1 MKTKHLIQIA
11 LLVGALI
18 LVAQAAYTVSEVQQ
32 VIITQFGE
40 PVGEPVATPGLHFK
54 VPFIQTANFF
64 DKRFLEWD
72 GNPNQVPTRDRRFI
86 WVDTYAR
93 WRITDPLLFFQRLR
107 DERGAQSRLD
117 DILDGET
124 RNAVARHDLI
134 EVVRTS
140 NRDPAEVEVDADAD
154 DADEDTPI
162 FELIERGRQDIVNE
176 ILQTAAARTADLG
189 IELLDLRLK
198 RINYVEEVQRD
209 VFLRMIAER
218 QRIAE
223 EFRSEGQGESARIG
237 GERER
242 DLAQIQS
249 EAYRV
254 AQELRGEADAEAT
267 AIYAEA
273 YNRDADF
280 YAFTKSLETYEM
292 TMDPSTLFILGTD
305 SELLRFLEQPR

>member
-1 MKTKHLIQIA
+1 MNPKHLIQIVV
-11 LLVGALI
+11 LVAALI
-18 LVAQAAYTVSEVQQ
+18 LVGQVVYTVNEVQQ

-40 PVGEPVATPGLHFK
+40 PVGNPVTTPGLHFK

-72 GNPNQVPTRDRRFI
+72 GSPNQVPTRDRRFI

-107 DERGAQSRLD
+107 DERGAQTRLD

-124 RNAVARHDLI
+124 RNAIARHDLI

-140 NRDPAEVEVDADAD
+140 NRDPAEVELE
-154 DADEDTPI
+154 ADEETVILEP
-162 FELIERGRQDIVNE
+162 IERGREDIVSE
-176 ILQTAAARTADLG
+176 ILHTAAGRTADLG

-223 EFRSEGQGESARIG
+223 QFRSEGQGESARIG

-249 EAYRV
+249 EAYR
-254 AQELRGEADAEAT
+254 AAEELRGQADAEAT
-267 AIYAEA
+267 AVYAEA
-273 YNRDADF
+273 YNQDADF
-280 YAFTKSLETYEM
+280 YAFTKSMETYEQ
-292 TMDPSTLFILGTD
+292 TMDPSTFFILGTD

>member
-1 MKTKHLIQIA
+1 MKPQHLIQIA
-11 LLVGALI
+11 VLVGALI
-18 LVAQAAYTVSEVQQ
+18 LVGGSVYTVNEVEQ

-40 PVGEPVATPGLHFK
+40 PVGDPITRPGLHFK
-54 VPFIQTANFF
+54 APFIQTTNFF

-72 GNPNQVPTRDRRFI
+72 GDPNQIPTRDRRFI

-93 WRITDPLLFFQRLR
+93 WRITDPLLFFQRLQN
-107 DERGAQSRLD
+107 ERGAQTRLD

-124 RNAVARHDLI
+124 RNAIARHDLI

-140 NRDPAEVEVDADAD
+140 NRDPAEVEIGD
-154 DADEDTPI
+154 DAEATILEPI
-162 FELIERGRQDIVNE
+162 EMGRQDIVDE
-176 ILQTAAARTADLG
+176 ILQAASARTADLG

-249 EAYRV
+249 EAYRT

-280 YAFTKSLETYEM
+280 YAFTKSLETYEL
-292 TMDPSTLFILGTD
+292 TMDPSTFFILGTD

>member
-1 MKTKHLIQIA
+1 MKPKHLIQIA
-11 LLVGALI
+11 VLVGALI
-18 LVAQAAYTVSEVQQ
+18 LVGGSLYTVNEVEQ

-40 PVGEPVATPGLHFK
+40 PVGDPVTTPGLHFK

-72 GNPNQVPTRDRRFI
+72 GDPNQIPTRDRRFI

-93 WRITDPLLFFQRLR
+93 WRITDPLLFFQRLQN
-107 DERGAQSRLD
+107 ERGAQTRLD

-124 RNAVARHDLI
+124 RNAIARHDLI

-140 NRDPAEVEVDADAD
+140 NRDPAEVELGD
-154 DADEDTPI
+154 DAEATILEPI
-162 FELIERGRQDIVNE
+162 EMGRQDIVDE
-176 ILQTAAARTADLG
+176 ILQAAAGRTADLG

-249 EAYRV
+249 EAYRT

-267 AIYAEA
+267 GIYAEA

-280 YAFTKSLETYEM
+280 YAFTKSLETYEL
-292 TMDPSTLFILGTD
+292 TMDPSTFFILGTD
-305 SELLRFLEQPR
+305 SELLRFLQQPR